1 MTSSVLKSTGR
12 DTGVAPER
20 EAPKKTVK
28 ICAVVVTYNR
38 KELLKRC
45 LDGIMN
51 QSYPVSHI
59 LVVDNASTDG
69 TVEMLREY
77 PGLELL
83 VLPENTG
90 GAGGFHAGFKRAA
103 GIDCNL
109 IWVMDDDA
117 LPSEGAC
124 KALADFYDGKN
135 ALVNPSLPY
144 EKKGALAATEPVE
157 EEFGIFVGMALPRTL
172 VEKIGYPH
180 AHYFIYHD
188 DLEYSFR
195 IHKAGAKILR
205 LPYGPIYHADMKK
218 VPREDVNILG
228 RKVSVPE
235 QPSWKLYYDYR
246 NLVFRRAE
254 HEGYVG
260 AKFKA
265 VKVIALGALLKIF
278 GKEKHQEKAAMI
290 SKAGI
295 DALLGRSGRRV
306 TP

>member
-1 MTSSVLKSTGR
+1 MTSAVK
-12 DTGVAPER
+12 DTGAMTEQNVNT
-20 EAPKKTVK
+20 KTVR

-45 LDGIMN
+45 LDGILT
-51 QSYPVSHI
+51 QEYPVTYV
-59 LVVDNASTDG
+59 LVVNNASTDG
-69 TVEMLREY
+69 TVEMLSQEY
-77 PGLELL
+77 PQLE
-83 VLPENTG
+83 VINLPDNMG
-90 GAGGFHAGFKRAA
+90 GAGGFNAGIKRAA
-103 GIDCNL
+103 AVDCNL

-117 LPSEGAC
+117 LPSEGAS

-135 ALVNPSLPY
+135 ALINASLPY
-144 EKKGALAATEPVE
+144 ENKGEPAATEPVE
-157 EEFGIFVGMALPRTL
+157 EEFGIFVGLALPRTL

-180 AHYFIYHD
+180 ADYFIYHE
-188 DLEYSFR
+188 DLEYSLR
-195 IHKAGAKILR
+195 IRKTGAKILR

-228 RKVSVPE
+228 RKVSIPE

-254 HEGYVG
+254 HEGYAK

-265 VKVIALGALLKIF
+265 VKVIALGTLLKIF
-278 GKEKHQEKAAMI
+278 GKAKHQEKAAMI
-290 SKAGI
+290 SKAGV